1 MLKGIA
7 WIAVVLLGLWIWFAS
22 GLIGNVDFS
31 RFPPQPKPGYV
42 WAQAGQI
49 SFATKWSPGAS
60 RPGTPNVVAA
70 EQEETWLPSP
80 GYDWNSAPTG
90 KNLLGMTV
98 PQKFESDDLSVH
110 WVAGQTHPQY
120 PHVTSAKTE
129 GSWLAD
135 KGYGFTHSGET
146 LDVAWIPGTP
156 DPDFKHQ
163 IAGTTEGSWVMEP
176 GYERRFFLLSSYAV
190 WVPNTSYPGQ
200 PCIIAAL
207 EEGKWRAIDGYHFQ
221 STAAGTVEIV
231 SDSSVD
237 TGKIVGGGLLALLSY
252 AFSPKSDD
260 DSVTGTAQRIL
271 TDEGMKAGVG
281 TAIDGFQSGG
291 SGACAGVRVPAGL
304 RG

>member
-7 WIAVVLLGLWIWFAS
+7 WIAAVLLGLWIWFGS

-31 RFPPQPKPGYV
+31 RFPLEPKPGYV
-42 WAQAGQI
+42 WAHAGQI
-49 SFATKWSPGAS
+49 SLATKWSPGA
-60 RPGTPNVVAA
+60 PLPDTPNVIAA
-70 EQEETWLPSP
+70 EEEGFWLPSP
-80 GYDWNSAPTG
+80 GYDWNIASNTTNFIGMPFQE
-90 KNLLGMTV
+90 KLL
-98 PQKFESDDLSVH
+98 SDDLTVH
-110 WVAGQTHPQY
+110 WVAGKTHPQY
-120 PHVTSAKTE
+120 LHVTSTKTE

-135 KGYGFTHSGET
+135 KGYKFTRPGET

-156 DPDFKHQ
+156 DPDFEHQ

-176 GYERRFFLLSSYAV
+176 GYERRSFLLSSYAV

-200 PCIIAAL
+200 PCIIAAI
-207 EEGKWRAIDGYHFQ
+207 EEGRWRAIDGYHFQ
-221 STAAGTVEIV
+221 STPAGTIEIV

-252 AFSPKSDD
+252 YFSPNSDD
-260 DSVTGTAQRIL
+260 DSITGNAQRIL

-281 TAIDGFQSGG
+281 AAIEGFQSGG